1 MLDIPPTLHEILAGR
16 YVLKRELGRGGAAT
30 VYLAHDV
37 RHERLVAIKVLH
49 PELSHALGAQR
60 FLREIKLTASLQHP
74 HILPIHDSGEAEER
88 LYYVMPYVEGESLRQ
103 RLGADNRLSLDDA
116 VRVGREVAGALAY
129 AHERGVVHRD
139 IKPENILFSG
149 GHAVLA
155 DFGIA
160 RAINRAHEKIT
171 HQGTITG
178 TPAYM
183 SPEQARDHAFDGRS
197 DVYSLA
203 CVLYEAIAGVPPFVG
218 DTPQLLLS
226 QRISRTAPLLRE
238 FRHDVPT
245 PIETVVAKALSI
257 SPDDRYDDARA
268 FSAALSAAIG
278 NSGETLSARHMRR
291 PLRQN
296 PWVWAAGVT
305 LVVVAGGAGTTPRA
319 RDQIGL
325 LAGRVDTT
333 QYAIVPFQYV
343 GTRAPAPE
351 LEPVSQGLYAAMRE
365 WDGLKLASDVSVQ
378 DLIQKRPES
387 SLAGMRGVA
396 RGVRAGKLVW
406 GRVWLTRDSV
416 RVRAAL
422 YDAVEGTPL
431 REVTVSGTRDQ
442 LLAGAG
448 GLSGLAAELLRL
460 DGVRGPLRS
469 ADVGTRSLPAW
480 RAYEEGQRALANWRV
495 PMAIAAL
502 ERAVAVDP
510 AFAQA
515 HLWLSQLLVWRSA
528 PASEWNAHLSAALR
542 KGASLG
548 AREASVM
555 SALQAMQ
562 RGDMAGS
569 CRAYSAMR
577 GTDSLDATAWLGL
590 SYCEGLNRRVI
601 RSARSATG
609 WAFEGNSSVAQR
621 AYAQAMRLAPT
632 AFDAFTFDVINQI
645 FIVESNRLRYGRRA
659 DSSYFFAYPDIVAD
673 TLALVPRP
681 LADITATPTRVAAPH
696 YDLALSRTREALLGL
711 LSTLIQRLPD
721 DPDAFEALAQTLE
734 LRDDITGTPNG
745 GYSALSALERA
756 KGLATDSVQRARL
769 GAADVRLHL
778 KLGDFSRA
786 AALGDSI
793 LRASPNSGGGVAA
806 YLMGVAALLGREHD
820 AVNYISRSG
829 SSMADAALMIT
840 AAGPAAG
847 GAVPILEDVSAAFF
861 MRTALGVCDDSVR
874 VLRTRMTTLM
884 ESYVSPSRL
893 PLVRDA
899 MMQRPLNFAV
909 GCFGPAPLL
918 QIGQPMPTTRIQQ
931 SLAHNDFAGARR
943 QLDSLQRAHRQ
954 LRPGEYALDYT
965 VTEAWM
971 QAVLGDT
978 AAAIRQLDLTLTA
991 LPTLQTRVVY
1001 EPGMAAAVGRSM
1013 VMRAELA
1020 AKRGDRGSAAL
1031 WASRVLTLW
1040 THADPS
1046 LAPTLARMKQL
1057 AAQEH

>member
-74 HILPIHDSGEAEER
+74 HILPIHDSGEAEEQ

-103 RLGADNRLSLDDA
+103 KLGADNRLSLDEA

-183 SPEQARDHAFDGRS
+183 SPEQARDRAFDGRS

-218 DTPQLLLS
+218 DTPQQLLS
-226 QRISRTAPLLRE
+226 QRISKAAPLLRE

-245 PIETVVAKALSI
+245 PIETVIAKALSI

-278 NSGETLSARHMRR
+278 NSGETLSPRSVRR

-296 PWVWAAGVT
+296 PWLWAAGAS
-305 LVVVAGGAGTTPRA
+305 LVVLAGVASTTPRG

-325 LAGRVDTT
+325 LAGRVDTA

-343 GTRAPAPE
+343 GTPAPAAE

-378 DLIQKRPES
+378 DLMQRGPES
-387 SLAGMRGVA
+387 SLRGMRGVA

-406 GRVWLTRDSV
+406 GRVWLTRDSM

-431 REVTVSGTRDQ
+431 REVTVSGTRGE

-460 DGVRGPLRS
+460 DGVRSPLRDG
-469 ADVGTRSLPAW
+469 DVGTRSLPAW
-480 RAYEEGQRALANWRV
+480 RAYEEGQRALDTWRV
-495 PMAIAAL
+495 PEAIAAF
-502 ERAVAVDP
+502 ERAVAADP

-515 HLWLSQLLVWRSA
+515 HLWLGELLVWRLA
-528 PASEWNAHLSAALR
+528 PASEWNGHLSVALR
-542 KGASLG
+542 RRSSLSV
-548 AREASVM
+548 REASVLN
-555 SALQAMQ
+555 ALEAMQ

-577 GTDSLDATAWLGL
+577 ATDSLDATAWLGL
-590 SYCEGLNRRVI
+590 SYCEGMNRRVV
-601 RSARSATG
+601 RSTHSATG

-621 AYAQAMRLAPT
+621 AYAQALRLAPT

-645 FIVESNRLRYGRRA
+645 FIVESNRLRYGRGA

-681 LADITATPTRVAAPH
+681 LAAITATPTHVAAPH
-696 YDLALSRTREALLGL
+696 YDLALSRTRETLLGL

-756 KGLATDSVQRARL
+756 KVLATDSVQRARI

-786 AALGDSI
+786 AAIGDSM
-793 LRASPNSGGGVAA
+793 LRASPNAGHDAAA

-820 AVNYISRSG
+820 AVSYMRRSG
-829 SSMADAALMIT
+829 SSMADAALMIK
-840 AAGPAAG
+840 AMGLAPG
-847 GAVPILEDVSAAFF
+847 GAVPLLEDVSSAFF

-874 VLRTRMTTLM
+874 ALRSRLTTLM
-884 ESYVSPSRL
+884 ESYVSPSRR

-918 QIGQPMPTTRIQQ
+918 QIGQPMPTTRIEQ
-931 SLAHNDFAGARR
+931 SLARNDFAAARR
-943 QLDSLQRAHRQ
+943 QLDSLQRARRL

-965 VTEAWM
+965 ITEAWTR
-971 QAVLGDT
+971 AVLGDT

-991 LPTLQTRVVY
+991 LPTLLSRVVY

-1020 AKRGDRGSAAL
+1020 GRQGDRGSAAL

-1040 THADPS
+1040 AHADPS
-1046 LAPTLARMKQL
+1046 LAPTIARMKQL